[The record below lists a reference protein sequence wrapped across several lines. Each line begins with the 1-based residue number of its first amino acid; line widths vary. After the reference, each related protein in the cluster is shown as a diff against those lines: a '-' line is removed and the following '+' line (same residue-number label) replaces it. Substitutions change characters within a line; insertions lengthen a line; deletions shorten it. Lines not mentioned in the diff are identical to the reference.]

1 MKSTSNMDG
10 TSRKSPLPNFVLKGK
25 GVMKCAALEPTV
37 SNIRYL
43 SFPLRIALA
52 MLIVVFV
59 SGCVERLAQKHEYFA
74 AANDVRAKVRLETER
89 LVTYHQ
95 AVRHGVRQERP
106 DGCHPR
112 RPFRR
117 TRSHSYAA
125 PDSVGPERMGSS
137 MRRPERPLS
146 SPWRPVQWLP
156 SLGGGPSPRVAGAN
170 RYGVVSR
177 RRLVRPAIGTRS
189 IPERGRE
196 DAPSVR

>member
-1 MKSTSNMDG
+1 MKNTSNMDG
-10 TSRKSPLPNFVLKGK
+10 TSRKSPLLNFMLKGN

-95 AVRHGVRQERP
+95 AVRHGCARNGPTGASLAVPSGAPALTATPLQTAWAQKGWARLCGDPKGPYPAHGALFNGYRRWVEDRVRELP
-106 DGCHPR
+106 EPTD
-112 RPFRR
+112 
-117 TRSHSYAA
+117 TAS
-125 PDSVGPERMGSS
+125 SVGGGS
-137 MRRPERPLS
+137 
-146 SPWRPVQWLP
+146 
-156 SLGGGPSPRVAGAN
+156 
-170 RYGVVSR
+170 
-177 RRLVRPAIGTRS
+177 
-189 IPERGRE
+189 
-196 DAPSVR
+196 